1 MDQLKSSDLTVGGII
16 NNAFKIALENLGPI
30 IGAIFLWIITIWI
43 PYINIGTTIGLYGI
57 IVMLSKGEKPSA
69 TEIFNSKYRKFM
81 GEFFL
86 LLAFSSLGILFG
98 MYLLIIPGIV
108 LLLAWSQA
116 FYLLIDKEISPM
128 DTLKISNQITY
139 GKKWTIFG
147 GMFLLILIL
156 YIPLWVIIWI
166 LAKVSA
172 VLAILILI
180 LGYIFIACIIFGADA
195 YIYKEL
201 SKRLE

>member
-1 MDQLKSSDLTVGGII
+1 MNELKPSDLTVGGII
-16 NNAFKIALENLGPI
+16 NNAFKIALENLGAI

-57 IVMLSKGEKPSA
+57 IVILSKGEKPNA

-86 LLAFSSLGILFG
+86 LLAFSFLGILFG
-98 MYLLIIPGIV
+98 MYLFIIPGIV
-108 LLLAWSQA
+108 LTLAWSQA
-116 FYLLIDKEISPM
+116 FYLLIDKEINPM

-147 GMFLLILIL
+147 GMFLLLLIL
-156 YIPLWVIIWI
+156 YIPLLVIFWI
-166 LAKVSA
+166 LAKVSGL
-172 VLAILILI
+172 LAILILI

>member
-1 MDQLKSSDLTVGGII
+1 MNELKPSDLTVGGII
-16 NNAFKIALENLGPI
+16 NNAFKIALENLGAI
-30 IGAIFLWIITIWI
+30 IGASFLWIITIWI

-57 IVMLSKGEKPSA
+57 IVMLSKGEKPNA

-86 LLAFSSLGILFG
+86 LLAFSFLGILFG
-98 MYLLIIPGIV
+98 MYLFIIPGIV
-108 LLLAWSQA
+108 LTLAWSQA
-116 FYLLIDKEISPM
+116 FYLLIDKEINPM

-147 GMFLLILIL
+147 GMFLLLLIL
-156 YIPLWVIIWI
+156 YIPLLVIFWI
-166 LAKVSA
+166 LAKVSGL
-172 VLAILILI
+172 LAILILI

>member
-1 MDQLKSSDLTVGGII
+1 MNELKPSDLTVGGII
-16 NNAFKIALENLGPI
+16 NNAFKIAFENLGAI

-57 IVMLSKGEKPSA
+57 IVMLSKGEKPNA

-86 LLAFSSLGILFG
+86 LLAFSFLGILFG
-98 MYLLIIPGIV
+98 MYLFIIPGIV
-108 LLLAWSQA
+108 LTLAWSQA
-116 FYLLIDKEISPM
+116 FYLLIDKEINPM

-156 YIPLWVIIWI
+156 YIPLLVIFWI
-166 LAKVSA
+166 LAKVSGL
-172 VLAILILI
+172 LAILILI